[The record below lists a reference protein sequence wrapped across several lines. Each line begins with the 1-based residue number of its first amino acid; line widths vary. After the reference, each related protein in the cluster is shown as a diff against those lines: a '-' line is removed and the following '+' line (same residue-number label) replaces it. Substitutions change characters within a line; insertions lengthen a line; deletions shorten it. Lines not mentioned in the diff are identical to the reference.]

1 MMRMLYTD
9 PLVHLIID
17 FITEHQIAE
26 VFSFAFLHQ
35 IEEKRKQVQAV
46 LTILKNDGIL
56 NTIE

>member
-17 FITEHQIAE
+17 FITEYQIAE